1 MNSLSS
7 SVKELLHSVTTSV
20 SSAER
25 DEGCD
30 ENRPVEW
37 NLPGFMGGVRVST
50 SFGDLPIEA
59 LRIRDEIRTA
69 SGVFARVQ
77 WIDKLHLDA
86 DFMRKHPS
94 AQPIIIP
101 ADSFGIGRPMKDITV
116 SPRQQVCADA
126 HVAAHFQ
133 SAADLCR
140 MSRAYRLQT
149 LGLTYY
155 RFHCGGPAA
164 VRVEGVWV
172 RV

>member
-1 MNSLSS
+1 MNVVSS
-7 SVKELLHSVTTSV
+7 SLERMLLAGTTSV

-37 NLPGFMGGVRVST
+37 TLPGFTDGVRVST

-59 LRIRDEIRTA
+59 MRIRDEIRTA

-86 DFMRKHPS
+86 DFLRKHPS
-94 AQPIIIP
+94 AQPVIIP
-101 ADSFGIGRPMKDITV
+101 ADSFGIGRPMKEMTV
-116 SPRQQVCADA
+116 SPHQQVCPDA

-133 SAADLCR
+133 SAVDLCL

-155 RFHCGGPAA
+155 RFHCGDPAT

>member
-1 MNSLSS
+1 MNTVSS
-7 SVKELLHSVTTSV
+7 NLKRMLHSVTTSV
-20 SSAER
+20 SSTER
-25 DEGCD
+25 GEGCD

-37 NLPGFMGGVRVST
+37 NLPGFMGSARVST

-94 AQPIIIP
+94 AQPIMIP
-101 ADSFGIGRPMKDITV
+101 ADRFGIGRPMKDITV
-116 SPRQQVCADA
+116 SPCQLVCSDV
-126 HVAAHFQ
+126 HVASHFQ
-133 SAADLCR
+133 SAANLCL

-149 LGLTYY
+149 AGLTYY
-155 RFHCGGPAA
+155 RFHCGGPAT